1 MRFKL
6 AAAESGWLRHP
17 FLLPRKYRNWLA
29 DQGSLTARLK
39 LACTGFSVRVV
50 RSGLCRPNADE
61 STPLC
66 LHRRDQAYV
75 REVVLRCEID
85 HACGEVVFAHS
96 VVPIPS
102 LRGAWAPVTRLGTR
116 PLGEALFTN
125 PRVVRGALQY
135 RRITPRHPLMR
146 QAKKAGLADGMKR
159 LWARRSVFS
168 LRGHPLM
175 VTEVFLPNILDV
187 S

>member
-39 LACTGFSVRVV
+39 LACADFSVRVV
-50 RSGLCRPNADE
+50 RSGRFRPNSDE
-61 STPLC
+61 SKPLC

-75 REVVLRCEID
+75 REVVLRCER
-85 HACGEVVFAHS
+85 GSVGGQVVFAHS
-96 VVPIPS
+96 VVPIGS

-125 PRVVRGALQY
+125 PRVVRGALQF
-135 RRITPRHPLMR
+135 RRISPRHPLMR
-146 QAKKAGLADGMKR
+146 QAKKAGLVGEENS

-175 VTEVFLPNILDV
+175 VTEVFLPNILSV
-187 S
+187 E